1 MRQPMVMMWVSGA
14 TVNSLAR
21 LVASSCP
28 FRKTLRSRG
37 GEAVAES
44 AVSSL
49 APPLRRYSNTPTKG
63 CRGVQDLDRP
73 VGVPG
78 EADVDPLV
86 RHQVGLRQLMAVSLT
101 AAVQG
106 LSIGGG
112 PYSCKAT
119 GGTLQ
124 LQRAAD
130 LRAGEDVCVVLLRL
144 DPGLDLALVGLEDVL
159 RPGA

>member
-106 LSIGGG
+106 LSIGGDLTAARPQGG
-112 PYSCKAT
+112 PYSCKGPRTCELAKT
-119 GGTLQ
+119 FASSCCASIQASTL
-124 LQRAAD
+124 
-130 LRAGEDVCVVLLRL
+130 
-144 DPGLDLALVGLEDVL
+144 PW
-159 RPGA
+159 